1 MVHALLLVGA
11 VPLGLLDTARLD
23 PDLAAP
29 GATPATATDDTA
41 STAHSMN
48 WRALLER
55 LGTPQLPDIIL
66 SNSQH
71 PANHAKHK
79 PDILLADPA
88 SPGAAEAN
96 TPSEVKVEVPSSSS
110 SSSSSP
116 SQEAIKS
123 QSSEGRLPLAD
134 WLREALSVLRH
145 KNEDKEEEEEDERDG
160 AVGSEEWREAGV
172 LLRKIGDLLDGC
184 STWSGR
190 GRMTSAALSFL
201 WRAPSPAA
209 AAVAAASPP
218 LSSVCSRGGSCCG
231 AANRL
236 AEGGRPLAPSADG
249 SLLMQPTPPPPPPLP
264 APPLPRQQLCR
275 RPFLHHV

>member
-11 VPLGLLDTARLD
+11 VPLGLLDAARLD

-29 GATPATATDDTA
+29 GDTPATATATATDNTATDDTA
-41 STAHSMN
+41 TTVHSMN

-71 PANHAKHK
+71 PASHAKHK

-88 SPGAAEAN
+88 SAAAAEAT
-96 TPSEVKVEVPSSSS
+96 TPSEVKVEVPSSSSS

-145 KNEDKEEEEEDERDG
+145 KDEDKEEEDERDG
-160 AVGSEEWREAGV
+160 AVGSEEWREAGA

-190 GRMTSAALSFL
+190 GRMTSAALSF
-201 WRAPSPAA
+201 
-209 AAVAAASPP
+209 P
-218 LSSVCSRGGSCCG
+218 L
-231 AANRL
+231 A
-236 AEGGRPLAPSADG
+236 RPLACCCCCCCCCCLAASVFG
-249 SLLMQPTPPPPPPLP
+249 LLTWRFL
-264 APPLPRQQLCR
+264 LWCR
-275 RPFLHHV
+275 